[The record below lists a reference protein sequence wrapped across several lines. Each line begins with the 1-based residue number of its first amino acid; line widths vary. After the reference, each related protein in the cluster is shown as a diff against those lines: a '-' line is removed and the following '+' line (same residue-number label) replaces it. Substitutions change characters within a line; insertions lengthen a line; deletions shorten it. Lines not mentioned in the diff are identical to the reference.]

1 MRRLRRSYYDK
12 FSRFYDR
19 FVALHSRDPQGQARN
34 FLAEQAA
41 VPKGGAVLDLCT
53 GTGALLSH
61 LQEKVGREG
70 LVIGLDF
77 SRGML
82 TAGHAKTYRFPNI
95 LLVEADAGLLPFRA
109 GSFDAVTCSHAFY
122 ELKGE
127 TRHRALQEILRV
139 LGPKGAFLMMEHE
152 VPSNLIVR
160 ALFYLRLTVVGAGR
174 ALAFLHHERELFEG
188 YFQHI
193 DKIVPPAGKSK
204 ILVCCK

>member
-1 MRRLRRSYYDK
+1 MRRLRRAYYDK

-19 FVALHSRDPQGQARN
+19 FVALHSCDPQGQARN

-41 VPKGGAVLDLCT
+41 VPKGGAVLDVCT
-53 GTGALLSH
+53 GTGTLLSH
-61 LQEKVGREG
+61 LREKVGREG

-82 TAGHAKTYRFPNI
+82 TAGHGKTYRFSNI
-95 LLVEADAGLLPFRA
+95 HLVEADAGSLPFRGGA
-109 GSFDAVTCSHAFY
+109 FDAVTCSHAFY

-127 TRHRALQEILRV
+127 TRDRTLQEVLRV
-139 LGPKGAFLMMEHE
+139 LKPKGTFLMMEHD
-152 VPSNLIVR
+152 VPHNLIVR

-174 ALAFLHHERELFEG
+174 TLTFLRHERELLER
-188 YFQHI
+188 YFRHV
-193 DKIVPPAGKSK
+193 DKIVPPAGKSR